1 VVRERVVSEGA
12 AQHGARYKSVN
23 NKHKPCDA
31 SSSTSSP
38 STSRPA
44 QRQEKPVSKAREA
57 IRSKREADLAPK
69 TWRQFEDDFDP
80 SPVKP
85 LNKRVLLQKKVL
97 ELQRIHVTM
106 KTLAAAESIDEQARD
121 TRLRDLQRFEAM
133 TKREVADL
141 RKSLGVHGA

>member
-69 TWRQFEDDFDP
+69 TWRQFDEDFDA

-85 LNKRVLLQKKVL
+85 VNKRILLQKKEAPTGSPYHERGSVIRVDGRGDTGYQA
-97 ELQRIHVTM
+97 QRF
-106 KTLAAAESIDEQARD
+106 
-121 TRLRDLQRFEAM
+121 QRFEAM
-133 TKREVADL
+133 TKREVTDL
-141 RKSLGVHGA
+141 KKSLGILGA